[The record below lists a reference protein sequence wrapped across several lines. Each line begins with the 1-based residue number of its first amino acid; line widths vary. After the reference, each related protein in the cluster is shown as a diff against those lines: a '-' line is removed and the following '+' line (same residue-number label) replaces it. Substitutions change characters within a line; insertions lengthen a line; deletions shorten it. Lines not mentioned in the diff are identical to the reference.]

1 MKFGISI
8 RNLVVDSEI
17 EMKFGIL
24 IRNLVVESEIEMK
37 LYQNPL

>member
-1 MKFGISI
+1 MKFGILI
-8 RNLVVDSEI
+8 RNLVVESEI

>member
-8 RNLVVDSEI
+8 RNLVVESEI